1 MHEIKLRHNA
11 EKELHKQHKFLQ
23 AVINGV
29 KDGLMVID
37 TNYEVKL
44 SNNAFKEF
52 SEINVESVLNNT
64 HCYELSHRHSK
75 PCDGCDHPCPLKIVI
90 ETGKHTS
97 VLHNHKT
104 KTGED
109 RFFDLLASPLFDDDG
124 KITGIIE
131 VSRDLTSHINLQN
144 ELKKKQQHFDRLA
157 HHDTLTSLPNRLLFT
172 DRLEQAKKHSDRTKK
187 PFALMFIDLDQFK
200 QINDSDGHNIGDLVL
215 IEISKNIKECI
226 RAEDTVARIGGDEFT
241 IILSSFHNTD
251 AIIEMAQKINNT
263 VQKPLLIDSNSYHLT
278 ASIGISV
285 YPNDTNSIDE
295 LVRNADT
302 AMFKVKDK
310 GRNSF
315 QFYTEELTQQA
326 KKRVSLEN
334 GMHKALNEKSFVVWY
349 QPQYE
354 IETGLL
360 IGMEALVR
368 WIDPKRGIIP
378 PNDFIPLAEESG
390 LIIELGKQI
399 IDQVTKQVVA
409 WRKNNFNPGN
419 VSINLSGKQL
429 LNKDIITDIKQ
440 FLEKNNCKIEW
451 IDFEIT
457 ESFILNDNKKT
468 IKRLNDLKEM
478 GFNIALDDFGT
489 GYSSLSHLKYL
500 PISKLKI
507 DQSFIRDIPSDR
519 DDVGISRA
527 VIALAYGLDLEVI
540 AEGVET
546 KEQADFLLKE
556 GCPLAQGYFYS
567 KPVPADEIT
576 KILEN
581 NLKI

>member
-1 MHEIKLRHNA
+1 
-11 EKELHKQHKFLQ
+11 
-23 AVINGV
+23 
-29 KDGLMVID
+29 
-37 TNYEVKL
+37 
-44 SNNAFKEF
+44 
-52 SEINVESVLNNT
+52 
-64 HCYELSHRHSK
+64 
-75 PCDGCDHPCPLKIVI
+75 
-90 ETGKHTS
+90 
-97 VLHNHKT
+97 
-104 KTGED
+104 
-109 RFFDLLASPLFDDDG
+109 
-124 KITGIIE
+124 
-131 VSRDLTSHINLQN
+131 
-144 ELKKKQQHFDRLA
+144 
-157 HHDTLTSLPNRLLFT
+157 
-172 DRLEQAKKHSDRTKK
+172 
-187 PFALMFIDLDQFK
+187 
-200 QINDSDGHNIGDLVL
+200 
-215 IEISKNIKECI
+215 
-226 RAEDTVARIGGDEFT
+226 
-241 IILSSFHNTD
+241 
-251 AIIEMAQKINNT
+251 
-263 VQKPLLIDSNSYHLT
+263 
-278 ASIGISV
+278 
-285 YPNDTNSIDE
+285 
-295 LVRNADT
+295 
-302 AMFKVKDK
+302 
-310 GRNSF
+310 
-315 QFYTEELTQQA
+315 
-326 KKRVSLEN
+326 
-334 GMHKALNEKSFVVWY
+334 
-349 QPQYE
+349 
-354 IETGLL
+354 
-360 IGMEALVR
+360 
-368 WIDPKRGIIP
+368 
-378 PNDFIPLAEESG
+378 
-390 LIIELGKQI
+390 
-399 IDQVTKQVVA
+399 VVA